1 MIFKNRG
8 LLKNNSNKSFIYN
21 FSVNDLNNKLI
32 DLDTKRNKIILI
44 VNSAS
49 SWGLTKT
56 NLENLDLL
64 YNKYN
69 IGIWMFPSN
78 QFNQE
83 KRNNQELK
91 KYVKEQNI
99 KYDFFG
105 KITLNGKNEEHI
117 YNYLKYNTPGFK
129 LRTDINWN
137 YTKFLCI
144 NGKPIRR
151 FEPIT
156 SFSII
161 EEEIKKYV

>member
-8 LLKNNSNKSFIYN
+8 FLSNYSKKSIYN
-21 FSVNDLNNKLI
+21 FSVNDLNNKI
-32 DLDTKRNKIILI
+32 VDLNTKRNKIILI

-69 IGIWMFPSN
+69 IGVWMFPSN

-83 KRNNQELK
+83 KRNNVELK
-91 KYVKEQNI
+91 KYVVEQNI

-105 KITLNGKNEEHI
+105 KITLNGENEEPL

-129 LRTDINWN
+129 LRYDINWN
-137 YTKFLCI
+137 YTKFLCV
-144 NGKPIRR
+144 NGKPVKR
-151 FEPIT
+151 FEPIA
-156 SFSII
+156 SFSSI
-161 EEEIKKYV
+161 EEEIKKYI